1 MDELDAKGEGEKSQ
15 GKMLCHCQ
23 PTQPNLDKLKYNF
36 YDLVTANL
44 LAKRER
50 ELESIINLDLATGEE
65 RRNWVQMKKKEAPGE
80 EEGRVTMQLRLPRS
94 NQLRLPWSDQLRLP
108 WSNYL
113 RLRDRY
119 C

>member
-23 PTQPNLDKLKYNF
+23 STQPNLDKLEPNF
-36 YDLVTANL
+36 YDLVTATL
-44 LAKRER
+44 PAKGER
-50 ELESIINLDLATGEE
+50 ELESIINLNLATGEE
-65 RRNWVQMKKKEAPGE
+65 KLGANEEEGSSGE
-80 EEGRVTMQLRLPRS
+80 EEGRVTMQLRPPWSNQLRRSCS
-94 NQLRLPWSDQLRLP
+94 NQLRLPC
-108 WSNYL
+108 SNYL